1 MMASSTRVAFQKIL
15 AFVHRVIRGLMLL
28 VVITIISSLLFGHL
42 IYPSSPLLHET
53 TTNTGHHH
61 QQQVTDGHQVCNI
74 SAVTRKHTYHQRF
87 RISLASTS
95 FILAT
100 SMRTMFPRV
109 IMNKMKGLV
118 DTIEQFSHVIW
129 EDVAGI
135 LDQNDIASSLPTT
148 SLSYHTDPPELDL
161 NMLVSCNIDQARM
174 YLIQKRMQQDY
185 TKECRLRDVITQ
197 SLLIEYVRRTIDE
210 EFDLSTHP
218 IILRNVWPL
227 ESFRDG
233 ERRLSLH
240 GIMNDAQLSNV
251 LLPNYFSDATKSGY
265 DALVPDVTTEITLS
279 NFVQGIVSGETPNAK
294 IGTQV
299 IIENIPELRD
309 EIMPTSI
316 AKELFGWS
324 TYLEDAKEG
333 MKKWMKED
341 GIGSWLI
348 DKLLPPTSCY
358 PVFIASN
365 KKQIDADGNN
375 DHPRTDLHMEP
386 IGNMAAQLHGTRVWT
401 LVPTKYSALL
411 RPTVSKDRGYF
422 YSNLD
427 PSKLD
432 NRLRRVPVVYKC
444 TTKRGDVLWVP
455 PWTWHRVDYTD
466 ENSKAE
472 STEERLSIGASI
484 FHFFPILYIQTNPLF
499 SILIVPNLIH
509 ELLGWNVE

>member
-1 MMASSTRVAFQKIL
+1 M
-15 AFVHRVIRGLMLL
+15 
-28 VVITIISSLLFGHL
+28 
-42 IYPSSPLLHET
+42 
-53 TTNTGHHH
+53 
-61 QQQVTDGHQVCNI
+61 
-74 SAVTRKHTYHQRF
+74 
-87 RISLASTS
+87 
-95 FILAT
+95 
-100 SMRTMFPRV
+100 
-109 IMNKMKGLV
+109 
-118 DTIEQFSHVIW
+118 
-129 EDVAGI
+129 
-135 LDQNDIASSLPTT
+135 
-148 SLSYHTDPPELDL
+148 
-161 NMLVSCNIDQARM
+161 
-174 YLIQKRMQQDY
+174 
-185 TKECRLRDVITQ
+185 
-197 SLLIEYVRRTIDE
+197 
-210 EFDLSTHP
+210 
-218 IILRNVWPL
+218 
-227 ESFRDG
+227 
-233 ERRLSLH
+233 
-240 GIMNDAQLSNV
+240 
-251 LLPNYFSDATKSGY
+251 
-265 DALVPDVTTEITLS
+265 VPDVTTEITLS
-279 NFVQGIVSGETPNAK
+279 KFVQGIVSGETPNAK

-299 IIENIPELRD
+299 IIEKIPELRE
-309 EIMPTSI
+309 EIIPTSI

-365 KKQIDADGNN
+365 KKQLDADGNN

-466 ENSKAE
+466 ESSKAE